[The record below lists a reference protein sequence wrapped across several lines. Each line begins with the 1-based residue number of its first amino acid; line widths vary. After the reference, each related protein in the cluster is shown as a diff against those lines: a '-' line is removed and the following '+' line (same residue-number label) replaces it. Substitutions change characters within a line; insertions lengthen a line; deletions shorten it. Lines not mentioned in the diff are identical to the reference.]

1 MPVVQV
7 VGEVAAMVGT
17 IIEVSHLMNKPPVEA
32 TPIISIGHQWTV
44 VPTEVAM
51 SMGVVE
57 EEEEAGLVL
66 DGTTAGGT
74 VLITQK
80 MNAGTAELTPD
91 GHYPVLVRTQYLVV
105 ISCHQ
110 ASLLVNNALMC

>member
-7 VGEVAAMVGT
+7 VEEVAAMVGT

-32 TPIISIGHQWTV
+32 TPIISIGHRWTV

-57 EEEEAGLVL
+57 EEEVGLVL

-74 VLITQK
+74 VLIIQK
-80 MNAGTAELTPD
+80 MNVGTAELTPD